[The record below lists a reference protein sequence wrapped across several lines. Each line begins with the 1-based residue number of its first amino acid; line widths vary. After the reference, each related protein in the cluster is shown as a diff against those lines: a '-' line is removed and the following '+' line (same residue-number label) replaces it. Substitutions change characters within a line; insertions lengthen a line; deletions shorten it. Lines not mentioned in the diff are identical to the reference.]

1 MGGSRAARDV
11 IVLKFGGTSV
21 ADAAAIERAAEIV
34 RSRQAGGAAVIVSA
48 MSGVT
53 SALLEIAEQAACGQL
68 IVALQLIE
76 GLRTRHLREAETL
89 LGTGAEADDICGDLS
104 ALWDEAANLAAALSV
119 LGHLTPRSQDAI
131 AAFGEL
137 CSAPLVSA
145 AFRQRGLPAA
155 EIDARQI
162 IITDDS
168 FGRAAPR
175 PDAIARAAR
184 ERVLPVVS
192 RGAVAVLGGFIGAT
206 AQGIGTTLGRG
217 GSDYTAALLGAA
229 LDAQAIEIWTDV
241 DGMLTSDPRV
251 VPDARLIEEIRFDE
265 ASELATFGAKVLHPS
280 TIAPAVQRGI
290 PVYIFNS
297 RNPGGR
303 GTRITASAP
312 IREVTAIAGKR
323 DVTVVRVRS
332 LRMLLAHGVLRRI
345 FEVFE
350 RHRVSIDVVATS
362 EVSVSVTVDDPTR
375 LEPLLVDLAPF
386 GDVAIERRRA
396 IVALV
401 GAGLGGGSRTMARAL
416 EALGDIR
423 VHMLSLSA
431 TEINLTILV
440 DDELLPAAVRALHG
454 AFFGEA
460 TPEGIGA
467 PRSGRAE
474 RVR

>member
-1 MGGSRAARDV
+1 V

-21 ADAAAIERAAEIV
+21 ADAEAIDRACAIV
-34 RSRQAGGAAVIVSA
+34 RSRQADGAVVVVSA
-48 MSGVT
+48 MAGVT
-53 SALLEIAEQAACGQL
+53 NTLLEIAEQAACGQL
-68 IVALQLIE
+68 IVALQLVE
-76 GLRTRHLREAETL
+76 GQRTRHLRAAETL
-89 LGTGAEADDICGDLS
+89 LGSGDETDELCGDLS
-104 ALWDEAANLAAALSV
+104 ALWDEVANLAAALSV
-119 LGHLTPRSQDAI
+119 LGHLTSRSQDAI

-137 CSAPLVSA
+137 CSAPLVVA
-145 AFRQRGLPAA
+145 AFRHRDVPAV
-155 EIDARQI
+155 ELDARSI

-168 FGRAAPR
+168 FGRAAPK
-175 PDAIARAAR
+175 PEAIARAAR
-184 ERVLPVVS
+184 DHVLPALAAGRVP
-192 RGAVAVLGGFIGAT
+192 VLGGFVGGT
-206 AQGIGTTLGRG
+206 AQGVPTTLGRG
-217 GSDYTAALLGAA
+217 GSDFTAALLGAA

-241 DGMLTSDPRV
+241 DGMLTADPRL

-297 RNPGGR
+297 RNPAGR
-303 GTRITASAP
+303 GTRITSSAP
-312 IREVTAIAGKR
+312 VRDVTAIAGKR

-401 GAGLGGGSRTMARAL
+401 GSGLGGGSRTMARAL
-416 EALGDIR
+416 DALGDIR

-440 DDELLPAAVRALHG
+440 DDELLPAAMRALHG
-454 AFFGEA
+454 AFFGVA
-460 TPEGIGA
+460 GPDAAASRT
-467 PRSGRAE
+467 GRIAE
-474 RVR
+474 RSQ

>member
-1 MGGSRAARDV
+1 V

-21 ADAAAIERAAEIV
+21 ADAEAIDRAAEIV
-34 RSRQAGGAAVIVSA
+34 RSRQARGAAVVVSA

-53 SALLEIAEQAACGQL
+53 TTLLEIAEQAACGQL

-76 GLRTRHLREAETL
+76 GLRTRHLQEAETL
-89 LGTGAEADDICGDLS
+89 LGAGAEADDLCGDLS

-131 AAFGEL
+131 ASFGEL
-137 CSAPLVSA
+137 CSAPLVTA
-145 AFRQRGLPAA
+145 AFRRRGLPAV
-155 EIDARQI
+155 EIDARAT
-162 IITDDS
+162 IITDDA

-175 PDAIARAAR
+175 PDAITRAAR
-184 ERVLPVVS
+184 EHVLPVVA
-192 RGAVAVLGGFIGAT
+192 GGEIGVLGGFIGAT
-206 AQGIGTTLGRG
+206 AQGVGTTLGRG

-229 LDAQAIEIWTDV
+229 LDAEAIEIWTDV
-241 DGMLTSDPRV
+241 DGMLTADPRL

-280 TIAPAVQRGI
+280 TIAPAVRRGI

-297 RNPGGR
+297 RNFRGR
-303 GTRITASAP
+303 GTRITSSAP
-312 IREVTAIAGKR
+312 VREVTAIAGKR

-375 LEPLLVDLAPF
+375 LEPLLVELAPF

-401 GAGLGGGSRTMARAL
+401 GSGLGGGSRTMSRAL
-416 EALGDIR
+416 DALGDIR

-454 AFFGEA
+454 AFFGAA
-460 TPEGIGA
+460 TPDGIGA
-467 PRSGRAE
+467 YRAGSAE
-474 RVR
+474 RVS

>member
-1 MGGSRAARDV
+1 V

-21 ADAAAIERAAEIV
+21 ADPAAIERAAEIV
-34 RSRQAGGAAVIVSA
+34 RTRQARGAAVVVSA
-48 MSGVT
+48 MAGVT
-53 SALLEIAEQAACGQL
+53 NTLFEIAEQAACGQL
-68 IVALQLIE
+68 IVALQLVE
-76 GLRTRHLREAETL
+76 GLRTRHLRAADEL
-89 LGTGAEADDICGDLS
+89 LGDGEAANDLCGDLS
-104 ALWDEAANLAAALSV
+104 ALFDEVANLAAALSV

-137 CSAPLVSA
+137 CSAPLVAA
-145 AFRQRGLPAA
+145 AFRRRGLPAV
-155 EIDARQI
+155 ELDARTT
-162 IITDDS
+162 IITDDAY
-168 FGRAAPR
+168 GRAAPR
-175 PDAIARAAR
+175 FEAIARAAR
-184 ERVLPVVS
+184 EHVLPLVND
-192 RGAVAVLGGFIGAT
+192 GEIPVLGGFIGAT
-206 AQGIGTTLGRG
+206 AQGVGTTLGRG
-217 GSDYTAALLGAA
+217 GSDFTAAMLGAA
-229 LDAQAIEIWTDV
+229 LDAEAIEIWTDV
-241 DGMLTSDPRV
+241 DGMLTADPRIV
-251 VPDARLIEEIRFDE
+251 ADARLIEEIRFEE

-297 RNPGGR
+297 RNPAGR
-303 GTRITASAP
+303 GTRITSGAP
-312 IREVTAIAGKR
+312 IRDVTAIAGKR

-332 LRMLLAHGVLRRI
+332 ARMLLAHGVLRRI

-375 LEPLLVDLAPF
+375 LEPLLIDLAPF

-401 GAGLGGGSRTMARAL
+401 GSGLGGGSRTMARAL

-440 DDELLPAAVRALHG
+440 DDELLPAAMRALHG
-454 AFFGEA
+454 AFFGA
-460 TPEGIGA
+460 TMDARLE
-467 PRSGRAE
+467 RSS
-474 RVR
+474 